1 MAGPENQQGQTTL
14 MIKPA
19 GTMKL
24 QVLQSCSDALLSDK
38 YQLRGPESN
47 REYGAQAA
55 FVRSAQVI
63 RLDIYT
69 NIARQDGLQQV
80 TDYCCSV
87 SVGVRPDGRL
97 LNSVSSLDAVL
108 TPILS
113 LWDSGGSDAL
123 FIHAHMLEQ
132 PIEIALYRYIVRL
145 LWGIG

>member
-24 QVLQSCSDALLSDK
+24 QVLQSCSDELLSDE

-69 NIARQDGLQQV
+69 NIARQDGLLRLLID
-80 TDYCCSV
+80 T

-97 LNSVSSLDAVL
+97 SNSVSSLDTVL
-108 TPILS
+108 APILS
-113 LWDSGGSDAL
+113 L
-123 FIHAHMLEQ
+123 
-132 PIEIALYRYIVRL
+132 
-145 LWGIG
+145 